1 MNIVNGLYERITDLE
16 NILGRLKGGELMGL
30 LEKKQEVLRQIEKL
44 ADTQGWNAT
53 ASEISLDSEY
63 FSDIS
68 VLFTRCMEDIEY
80 PNLEIVVDCADE
92 PYIEILSINIPY
104 SKGYIGF
111 TYEERVGLEII
122 YEERVGLEIIPK
134 LLEQM
139 ELVSGLPEKL
149 SEYLSKVI
157 YL

>member
-1 MNIVNGLYERITDLE
+1 
-16 NILGRLKGGELMGL
+16 MGL
-30 LEKKQEVLRQIEKL
+30 KEKKQEVLRQIEKL

-63 FSDIS
+63 FSNIV

-80 PNLEIVVDCADE
+80 PNLEISVDCADE
-92 PYIEILSINIPY
+92 PYIESLALNIPY
-104 SKGYIGF
+104 SKGHIGF
-111 TYEERVGLEII
+111 T

>member
-1 MNIVNGLYERITDLE
+1 M
-16 NILGRLKGGELMGL
+16 KL
-30 LEKKQEVLRQIEKL
+30 LEKKQEVFEQIEKL

-53 ASEISLDSEY
+53 ASEISLESEY
-63 FSDIS
+63 FSNIV

-80 PNLEIVVDCADE
+80 PNLEISVDCADE
-92 PYIEILSINIPY
+92 PYIESLALGIPY

-111 TYEERVGLEII
+111 T

-149 SEYLSKVI
+149 SEYLSKVL

>member
-1 MNIVNGLYERITDLE
+1 
-16 NILGRLKGGELMGL
+16 MGL
-30 LEKKQEVLRQIEKL
+30 LEKKQEVLRQIEEL

-53 ASEISLDSEY
+53 ASEISLESEY
-63 FSDIS
+63 FSNIV

-80 PNLEIVVDCADE
+80 PNLEISVDCADE
-92 PYIEILSINIPY
+92 PYIESLEVDIPY

-111 TYEERVGLEII
+111 TYEERVE
-122 YEERVGLEIIPK
+122 LEIIPK
-134 LLEQM
+134 LLERM
-139 ELVSGLPEKL
+139 ELVSKLPEKP

>member
-1 MNIVNGLYERITDLE
+1 
-16 NILGRLKGGELMGL
+16 MGL

-53 ASEISLDSEY
+53 ASEISLESEY
-63 FSDIS
+63 FSNIV

-80 PNLEIVVDCADE
+80 PNLEISVDCADE
-92 PYIEILSINIPY
+92 PYIERLELNIPY

-111 TYEERVGLEII
+111 TYGERVE
-122 YEERVGLEIIPK
+122 LEIIPK

-139 ELVSGLPEKL
+139 ELVSELPEKL

>member
-1 MNIVNGLYERITDLE
+1 
-16 NILGRLKGGELMGL
+16 MGL
-30 LEKKQEVLRQIEKL
+30 LEKKQEVFRQIEEL

-53 ASEISLDSEY
+53 ASEISLESEY
-63 FSDIS
+63 FSNIV

-80 PNLEIVVDCADE
+80 PNLEISVDCADE
-92 PYIEILSINIPY
+92 PYIESLELDIPY
-104 SKGYIGF
+104 SKGYIRF
-111 TYEERVGLEII
+111 T

>member
-1 MNIVNGLYERITDLE
+1 MNIV
-16 NILGRLKGGELMGL
+16 
-30 LEKKQEVLRQIEKL
+30 EKKQEVFEQIEKL

-53 ASEISLDSEY
+53 ASEISLESEY
-63 FSDIS
+63 FSNIV

-80 PNLEIVVDCADE
+80 PNLEISVDCADE
-92 PYIEILSINIPY
+92 PYIESLALGIPY
-104 SKGYIGF
+104 SKGYIRF
-111 TYEERVGLEII
+111 T

>member
-1 MNIVNGLYERITDLE
+1 ME
-16 NILGRLKGGELMGL
+16 L
-30 LEKKQEVLRQIEKL
+30 LEKKQEVFERIEEL

-53 ASEISLDSEY
+53 ASEISLESEY
-63 FSDIS
+63 FSNIV

-80 PNLEIVVDCADE
+80 PNLEISVDCADE
-92 PYIEILSINIPY
+92 PYIESLELDIPY

-111 TYEERVGLEII
+111 T

>member
-1 MNIVNGLYERITDLE
+1 
-16 NILGRLKGGELMGL
+16 MGL

-53 ASEISLDSEY
+53 ASEISLESEY
-63 FSDIS
+63 FSNIV

-80 PNLEIVVDCADE
+80 PNLEISVDCADE
-92 PYIEILSINIPY
+92 PYIESLELDIPY
-104 SKGYIGF
+104 SKGHIRF
-111 TYEERVGLEII
+111 T

>member
-1 MNIVNGLYERITDLE
+1 MVKFWLKLGTNYASMEKRENSVDEQMNKIKRGDCMRQVRQNVFETNSSSTHSICVTKN
-16 NILGRLKGGELMGL
+16 NILDNKVDEIYFRLDEF
-30 LEKKQEVLRQIEKL
+30 
-44 ADTQGWNAT
+44 GW
-53 ASEISLDSEY
+53 EY
-63 FSDIS
+63 S
-68 VLFTRCMEDIEY
+68 
-80 PNLEIVVDCADE
+80 
-92 PYIEILSINIPY
+92 ILSTV
-104 SKGYIGF
+104 KGYIGF
-111 TYEERVGLEII
+111 T